1 MKHIKIKQGCRIAAR
16 EPTPTPGRSRTTGF
30 SRHLPQDLINDQL
43 GRLALFCLIGMALW
57 TTGLLIDQL
66 VKLTMPGVYQY
77 AGWKPRVL
85 EAVGIIV
92 SGLMYVYVRYA
103 PHTQETK
110 TNVSLVYLVLNAAA
124 IAALNTWVA
133 PPPLKAEMVQVS
145 WIVILLLVFSMIAA
159 VSPGKMFATALVAAS
174 LDPLGVWLA
183 HLRGAPV
190 PGPFETFIIFWPN
203 YVAASLSIVPSRFLR
218 HVGHKLSKARELGS
232 YELVTLLGQGGMGEV
247 WEAKHRLLARR
258 AAVKLVR
265 PELLGASSEVEAR
278 LVLKR
283 FEREAQATAALSSP
297 HTIQVFDFGSTEDGT
312 FFYVMELL
320 MGRDLESLVREF
332 GPIPAARAGHLI
344 RQVCHSLADAHAR
357 GLVHRDIKPANIY
370 VCRMGLEYD
379 FAKVLDFGLVK
390 LNSQASKEQ
399 IQTLVTADQRTTG
412 TPAYMAP
419 EIILG
424 EAIVDRRADV
434 YALGCVAYYA
444 LTGQLVFEADTPMKM
459 LLQHVQAE
467 PIPPSQRTELPI
479 PRELDELVLSCLQ
492 KDPNKRPQNAE
503 VLLGM
508 ALGCKT
514 GDCWNQDLAK
524 GWWSKH
530 LPEFTVPLSLGDYE
544 PSEALD
550 RVVVLQ

>member
-1 MKHIKIKQGCRIAAR
+1 MLKIKQGCLIAPR
-16 EPTPTPGRSRTTGF
+16 EPTPTPGRSLTTGF

-43 GRLALFCLIGMALW
+43 GRLALFSVIAMALW
-57 TTGLLIDQL
+57 TSALLIDQL
-66 VKLTMPGVYQY
+66 VNLTIPSVYQY

-85 EAVGIIV
+85 EAIGIIV

-103 PHTQETK
+103 RHTPETK
-110 TNVSLVYLVLNAAA
+110 TNVSLLYLILNAAA

-133 PPPLKAEMVQVS
+133 PPPMKAEMIQVS
-145 WIVILLLVFSMIAA
+145 WIAILLLVFSMVAA
-159 VSPGKMFATALVAAS
+159 VSPGKMLATALIAAS
-174 LDPLGVWLA
+174 LDPIGVWLA
-183 HLRGAPV
+183 HMRGVAV
-190 PGPFETFIIFWPN
+190 PPPFQTFILFWPN
-203 YVAASLSIVPSRFLR
+203 YVAAALSTIPSRFLR

-232 YELVTLLGQGGMGEV
+232 YELVTLLGKGGMGEV

-265 PELLGASSEVEAR
+265 PELLGASSDVEAK
-278 LVLKR
+278 LVLRR
-283 FEREAQATAALSSP
+283 FEREAQATAALNSP
-297 HTIQVFDFGSTEDGT
+297 HTIQVFDFGSTDDGT
-312 FFYVMELL
+312 FYYVMELL

-332 GPIPAARAGHLI
+332 GPVPAARAGYLL

-379 FAKVLDFGLVK
+379 FVKVLDFGLVK
-390 LNSQASKEQ
+390 LNNQPSGER
-399 IQTLVTADQRTTG
+399 IQTLMTADQRTTG

-419 EIILG
+419 EVILG

-508 ALGCKT
+508 AMGCKS

-524 GWWSKH
+524 GWWGKH
-530 LPEFTVPLSLGDYE
+530 LPEFTVPLSLGDYGS
-544 PSEALD
+544 SESRD
-550 RVVVLQ
+550 RAVVLQ